1 MAKVTAN
8 PDFLDS
14 VRLGAEAGIEA
25 SVDVYMPAI
34 AFKLSPASGQ
44 RAGRAYEIPVGSHQH
59 ESTSAVGEHEQT
71 QDLFGK
77 VVGRIHVASAI
88 GEPPALLTGT
98 LRESAG
104 VNRDDGGFD
113 VVAHIGPNA
122 VNPDDGTF
130 YGQELAHSPYN
141 RTAWGDGLH
150 GEGGVGVL
158 GEEWEPLIFPVFIEG
173 FTGSA
178 A

>member
-8 PDFLDS
+8 PDFLSS

-34 AFKLSPASGQ
+34 AFKLSPASGA
-44 RAGRAYEIPVGSHQH
+44 RTGRVYEIPVDSRQH
-59 ESTSAVGEHEQT
+59 ATTSAVGEHEQT

-122 VNPDDGTF
+122 VNPDDGSF
-130 YGQELAHSPYN
+130 YGQELEVDMQRPAWWL
-141 RTAWGDGLH
+141 TA
-150 GEGGVGVL
+150 E
-158 GEEWEPLIFPVFIEG
+158 EEWEPLLFPVFIEG
-173 FTGSA
+173 FAGSA

>member
-8 PDFLDS
+8 PNFLDS

-34 AFKLSPASGQ
+34 AFKLSPASGP
-44 RAGRAYEIPVGSHQH
+44 RTGRAYVIPVGSSQH
-59 ESTSAVGEHEQT
+59 GSTSAVGEHEET
-71 QDLFGK
+71 QDLFGD
-77 VVGRIHVASAI
+77 VIGRIHIASAV

-104 VNRDDGGFD
+104 VSRDDGGFD

-130 YGQELAHSPYN
+130 YGQELEVDMQRPAWWA
-141 RTAWGDGLH
+141 TA
-150 GEGGVGVL
+150 E
-158 GEEWEPLIFPVFIEG
+158 EEWEPLLFPVFIEG

>member
-1 MAKVTAN
+1 
-8 PDFLDS
+8 
-14 VRLGAEAGIEA
+14 
-25 SVDVYMPAI
+25 
-34 AFKLSPASGQ
+34 
-44 RAGRAYEIPVGSHQH
+44 
-59 ESTSAVGEHEQT
+59 
-71 QDLFGK
+71 
-77 VVGRIHVASAI
+77 
-88 GEPPALLTGT
+88 LLTGT

-122 VNPDDGTF
+122 VNPDDGSF

-150 GEGGVGVL
+150 GEGGIGVL
-158 GEEWEPLIFPVFIEG
+158 GEEWEPLLFPVFIEG
-173 FTGSA
+173 FAGSA

>member
-8 PDFLDS
+8 PNFLDS

-34 AFKLSPASGQ
+34 AFKLSPASGP
-44 RAGRAYEIPVGSHQH
+44 RTGRAYVIPVGSSQH
-59 ESTSAVGEHEQT
+59 GSTSAVGEHEET
-71 QDLFGK
+71 QDLFGD
-77 VVGRIHVASAI
+77 VIGRIHIASAV

-104 VNRDDGGFD
+104 VSRDDGGFD

>member
-8 PDFLDS
+8 PDFLAS

-25 SVDVYMPAI
+25 AVDVYMPAI
-34 AFKLSPASGQ
+34 AFKLSPASGP
-44 RAGRAYEIPVGSHQH
+44 RTGRKYEISNTSYQYQT
-59 ESTSAVGEHEQT
+59 TSAVGEHEHT
-71 QDLFGK
+71 QDLFEK
-77 VVGRIHVASAI
+77 VVGRIHVASKV

-104 VNRDDGGFD
+104 VNRNDGGLD

-122 VNPDDGTF
+122 VNPEDGTF
-130 YGQELAHSPYN
+130 YGQELETEMQRP
-141 RTAWGDGLH
+141 AWWAT
-150 GEGGVGVL
+150 VS
-158 GEEWEPLIFPVFIEG
+158 EEWEPTLFPVFIEG
-173 FTGSA
+173 FAGSA